1 MTNDTHLSLLAE
13 NYIRWRHGM
22 IGTADADVVTR
33 TAQALSTAVGQ
44 DVSLLSD
51 ADLLEL
57 VGKAQYISSHFG
69 DKHIHSALQAPKTE
83 PITGNA
89 EADPLLP
96 QSFKRTKKGEGN

>member
-1 MTNDTHLSLLAE
+1 MTSNNDTHLSLLAE

-33 TAQALSTAVGQ
+33 TAQALSTVVGQ
-44 DVSLLSD
+44 DVSELSD
-51 ADLLEL
+51 ADLLTLARGEK
-57 VGKAQYISSHFG
+57 VSDVVTPVAS
-69 DKHIHSALQAPKTE
+69 PTTE
-83 PITGNA
+83 AITGNA